1 MKVLI
6 IASSIY
12 DKDLFAKR
20 RAITGLEIMVRDI
33 LDGVSTNID
42 CSMFATNLNS
52 CGKVMGG
59 IKLLPNNFVAFY
71 KIARQRGISSFIHYY
86 KKCRGL
92 SCWERINLAKSAFL
106 FEHYVS
112 IIRPDIV
119 NLHDLN
125 DWNTFFVNN
134 VGLDKVKV
142 LLTDHLYIGNKDRTY
157 GYGQLRKNEET
168 IFAQVREEFFV
179 SFVSNGMRERFLQ
192 DYPQFPPNHAYC
204 VVNGTK
210 TELRE
215 LSLVKKPKIYDQFTN
230 KKFLLCIGGF
240 TARKNQKAI
249 IDAVK
254 LMNENE
260 RNSLCIVFIGAGCNL
275 KINFIL
281 KKEDVSDV
289 IVNVETVNPTEMASY
304 YYFCDGT
311 ITTSLNESFGLTIIE
326 GFCYGKPAVLFDD
339 IDSFND
345 IYDKDVCVPIR
356 EHSPEAV
363 KDAILAIASRR
374 WDPNYIT
381 SYVKKFDLSRVQ
393 KEYLELYESVF
404 KS

>member
-1 MKVLI
+1 M
-6 IASSIY
+6 
-12 DKDLFAKR
+12 AKT
-20 RAITGLEIMVRDI
+20 AF
-33 LDGVSTNID
+33 
-42 CSMFATNLNS
+42 MFE
-52 CGKVMGG
+52 
-59 IKLLPNNFVAFY
+59 Y
-71 KIARQRGISSFIHYY
+71 
-86 KKCRGL
+86 
-92 SCWERINLAKSAFL
+92 
-106 FEHYVS
+106 YVS
-112 IIRPDIV
+112 VIKPDIV

-134 VGLDKVKV
+134 IDLGEVKV
-142 LLTDHLYIGNKDRTY
+142 LFTDHLYIGKKERTY
-157 GYGQLRKNEET
+157 GYVSLRKNEET
-168 IFAQVREEFFV
+168 VFAQHRDNLYV

-192 DYPQFPPNHAYC
+192 DYPHFPKSHAYC

-210 TELRE
+210 TEMQD
-215 LSLVKKPKIYDQFTN
+215 LSFIKKPTIYNQYKDR
-230 KKFLLCIGGF
+230 KVLLCIGGF

-254 LMNENE
+254 LMNIDE
-260 RNSLCIVFIGAGCNL
+260 RKSLCIVFIGAGRNL

-281 KKEDVSDV
+281 KKEGVSDV
-289 IVNVETVNPTEMASY
+289 IVNVETVNPSEMASY

-345 IYDKDVCVPIR
+345 IYDKNVCVPIS

-363 KDAILAIASRR
+363 KKAIMAIITSN
-374 WDPNYIT
+374 WDPNYIK
-381 SYVKKFDLSRVQ
+381 SYVNKFDLSRVQ

-404 KS
+404 KSSC